1 MKNIHV
7 LPTDKPSRLGYL
19 TKKGKEVFKDL
30 RLFDKPMPNILDSE
44 NQHLYITSDENIK
57 EGDWAYC
64 PVLKKPVFICLE
76 SILMLKNLGTGSN
89 GNPEYK
95 KEWLKKIILTT
106 DSKLIDS
113 GVQAISDE
121 FLEWFVK
128 NPGCEFVEWS
138 SEKIEGSFDG
148 EYWKY
153 KYGTVIPQEEPK
165 YIEDEFEMQ
174 SRIINKVWDE
184 EESKQNLRDK
194 LELLV
199 EEWKKRQIYYE
210 DIAQDNTAREHTYK
224 KFTYKAMAT
233 RDCWKELLILLN
245 ESKNE

>member
-106 DSKLIDS
+106 DPKLIDS
-113 GVQAISDE
+113 GVQAIDDE
-121 FLEWFVK
+121 FLKWFVK
-128 NPGCEFVEWS
+128 NPSCEFVEVDES
-138 SEKIEGSFDG
+138 KYFDG
-148 EYWKY
+148 SHGEYIII
-153 KYGTVIPQEEPK
+153 IPQETILAKWDRLNKELEDALESAFGPEESK
-165 YIEDEFEMQ
+165 YSEDEFEMQ
-174 SRIINKVWDE
+174 SRII
-184 EESKQNLRDK
+184 
-194 LELLV
+194 
-199 EEWKKRQIYYE
+199 I
-210 DIAQDNTAREHTYK
+210 
-224 KFTYKAMAT
+224 
-233 RDCWKELLILLN
+233 
-245 ESKNE
+245 